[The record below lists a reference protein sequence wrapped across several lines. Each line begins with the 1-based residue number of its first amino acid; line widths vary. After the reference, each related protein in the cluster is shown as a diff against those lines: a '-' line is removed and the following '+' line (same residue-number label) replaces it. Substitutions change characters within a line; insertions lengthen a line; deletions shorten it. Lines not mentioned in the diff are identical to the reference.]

1 MVQKRGIMV
10 ALYGYYGYG
19 YYYDPMYILIII
31 SCVIA
36 LIAQVK
42 VKSTFNKYSRV
53 SSSKGMT
60 GAMVAEQLLRSQGIY
75 DVSIQRVS
83 GSLTDNYNPRNKT
96 LNLSD
101 SVYNSTSV
109 AAIGVAAHE
118 TGHAIQHA
126 YGYGPLSFRTALF
139 PLASVGSQVSWILI
153 VLGLIFGSTNIF
165 MLGLLFSIPA
175 LTNIGIIFFSVAVF
189 YQIVTLPVEF
199 NASARALQ
207 LLESEGFLYGDENRQ
222 ARKVLSAAA
231 MTYVAAA
238 ATAILQLLR
247 LIYLFG
253 GRRRD

>member
-1 MVQKRGIMV
+1 MV

-19 YYYDPMYILIII
+19 YYDPMYILIII

-42 VKSTFNKYSRV
+42 VKSTYNRYSKV
-53 SSSKGMT
+53 ASSKGMT

-75 DVSIQRVS
+75 DVSVQRIS
-83 GSLTDNYNPRNKT
+83 GSLTDNYNPRYKT

-126 YGYGPLSFRTALF
+126 QGYGPLSFRTALF
-139 PLASVGSQVSWILI
+139 PFANIGSRLSWIFI
-153 VLGLIFGSTNIF
+153 IAGLIFGSTNV
-165 MLGLLFSIPA
+165 LVD
-175 LTNIGIIFFSVAVF
+175 IGILMFSLAVLF
-189 YQIVTLPVEF
+189 QLVTLPVEF
-199 NASARALQ
+199 NASSRALK
-207 LLESEGFLYGDENRQ
+207 LLESEGYLNGDENRQ
-222 ARKVLSAAA
+222 ARKVLTAAA